1 MKVGIFFKVESDL
14 LVDFV
19 SVGSGEPY
27 GEAIQFGGHHEFWEK
42 LRPSNLCERRFK
54 AHAYDYYP
62 RGRVVYFP
70 RRNIYVLYT
79 DRCLTA
85 EDIHTVAKV
94 FELENHV
101 FEVAGDAHYRCAR
114 CNPHYMD

>member
-1 MKVGIFFKVESDL
+1 MKVGIFFKMD
-14 LVDFV
+14 VDILID
-19 SVGSGEPY
+19 SVNVDAGEPY
-27 GEAIQFGGHHEFWEK
+27 GEAIQFGGHYEFWEK
-42 LRPSNLCERRFK
+42 LRPANLCERRFK

-70 RRNIYVLYT
+70 RRNIYILYS

-85 EDIHTVAKV
+85 EDIRTVVQA
-94 FELENHV
+94 FALENQS

-114 CNPHYMD
+114 CNPHFLE